1 MLIEIIVKPLNIEM
15 MEQKTRYGLDEVPM
29 DKLEKMGVKRDFI
42 EKMDQKELSDFL
54 NGFRSQKL
62 YTVRAK
68 INEENYRIPA
78 KIRLQ
83 REEGEIKVRI
93 HPIQRLHIPDSYMG
107 HSFSKEEKAALLQ
120 DKNIGKAIELQDFS
134 GKKDMYYIGIDA
146 KTNEIIPLKQKNI
159 QIADTIK
166 GVTLTAAQ
174 KEKLSNGEKV
184 QLKGMTGRNNKLFSA
199 ILQINPAERNLGFT
213 NFKPEKTAKQAQEK
227 SETQKQGMARDV
239 GGKTAKVGG

>member
-1 MLIEIIVKPLNIEM
+1 M

-29 DKLEKMGVKRDFI
+29 DKLEKMGIKRDFI
-42 EKMDQKELSDFL
+42 DKMEQKELTDFL

-62 YTVRAK
+62 YTVSAR
-68 INEENYRIPA
+68 INDENYRIPA

-93 HPIQRLHIPDSYMG
+93 HPIQRLHIPDSFMG
-107 HSFSKEEKAALLQ
+107 HAFSKEEKAALLQ
-120 DKNIGKAIELQDFS
+120 DKNIGKTIELQDFS
-134 GKKDMYYIGIDA
+134 GKKDKYYIGIDA

-159 QIADTIK
+159 QIADAIK

-184 QLKGMTGRNNKLFSA
+184 QLKGMTGRNDKKFSA
-199 ILQINPAERNLGFT
+199 TLQINPAERNIGFS
-213 NFKPEKTAKQAQEK
+213 NFKQEKAATQTQEK
-227 SETQKQGMARDV
+227 SETQKQG
-239 GGKTAKVGG
+239 KTAKVGG

>member
-1 MLIEIIVKPLNIEM
+1 

-29 DKLEKMGVKRDFI
+29 AKLEKMGIKRDFI
-42 EKMDQKELSDFL
+42 DKMEQKELNDFL

-62 YTVRAK
+62 YTISAK

-93 HPIQRLHIPDSYMG
+93 HPIQRLHIPDSFMG
-107 HSFSKEEKAALLQ
+107 HAFSKEEKAALLQ
-120 DKNIGKAIELQDFS
+120 DKNIGRAIELQDFS

-159 QIADTIK
+159 QIADKIK

-184 QLKGMTGRNNKLFSA
+184 QLKGMTGRNDKKFSA
-199 ILQINPAERNLGFT
+199 TLQINPAERNIGFS
-213 NFKPEKTAKQAQEK
+213 NFKQEQTQEK
-227 SETQKQGMARDV
+227 SETQKQSKA
-239 GGKTAKVGG
+239 AKVGG

>member
-1 MLIEIIVKPLNIEM
+1 

-29 DKLEKMGVKRDFI
+29 AKLEKMGIKRDFI
-42 EKMDQKELSDFL
+42 DKMEQKELNDFL

-62 YTVRAK
+62 YTISAK

-93 HPIQRLHIPDSYMG
+93 HPIQRLHIPDNFMG
-107 HSFSKEEKAALLQ
+107 HAFSKEEKAALLQ
-120 DKNIGKAIELQDFS
+120 DKNIGRAIELQDFS

-159 QIADTIK
+159 QIADKIK
-166 GVTLTAAQ
+166 GVILTAAQ

-184 QLKGMTGRNNKLFSA
+184 QLKGMTGRNDKKFSA
-199 ILQINPAERNLGFT
+199 TLQINPAERNIGFS
-213 NFKPEKTAKQAQEK
+213 NFKQEQTQEK
-227 SETQKQGMARDV
+227 SETQKQSKA
-239 GGKTAKVGG
+239 AKVGG